1 MNLTS
6 IISLASRVFGGESRA
21 TKEMSNPQDP
31 SYWVARAWGAGPAYA
46 GVAVDERTA
55 LTFTAV
61 LAAVRVLSETL
72 GTVPAILYRRL
83 PGGGKERAVDHPVY
97 NLIHND
103 PNDEMVPVQFKAT
116 LMSHIAT
123 WGNGYAEIERT
134 GRGLPGQI
142 WPITPDRVMVDRDG
156 SGRLVYDV
164 AESRGPNTIMMPEN
178 VLHIPGL
185 GFDGTM
191 GYSPIRMAAQAVG
204 LGLAAETFGASFFA
218 NGSRPSGIL
227 KMPAGRTLTDTARA
241 TLRDGWTAA
250 YSGVTNTGKTPVLE
264 DGTEWQQLT
273 IPPED
278 AQFLET
284 RKFQVNEVAR
294 MFGVPPHKLGDL
306 ERATFS
312 NIEHQSIEFVTD
324 TMLPWFTRWEQ
335 WLGKRLLTREERQQ
349 GYFVEFLLA
358 GLLRGDAAARA
369 AFYKTLRDMG
379 VLNADEIREAENMN
393 PLPDGQGKVYLVPL
407 NMVSAEKLTTSP
419 APAPSPDPEDESDD
433 DDARALS
440 DARRKVIAEAVG
452 RIVRKE
458 ANAFRRAAKKPETFQ
473 AVADAFLADHG
484 EHVRQVIEPLL
495 SAFGPADVDAA
506 VRQYMESAGEVT
518 ADLAGWDSAERIDR
532 LAKAMTGETQ

>member
-6 IISLASRVFGGESRA
+6 IINLASRVFGGESRA
-21 TKEMSNPQDP
+21 TKELSNPQDP
-31 SYWVARAWGAGPAYA
+31 SYWVSRAWGAGQPYA
-46 GVAVDERTA
+46 GVAVDERSA

-61 LAAVRVLSETL
+61 MAAVRVLSETL

-83 PGGGKERAVDHPVY
+83 PGGGKERATDHPVY

-103 PNDEMVPVQFKAT
+103 PNDEMVPVQFKST

-164 AESRGPNTIMMPEN
+164 AETRGPNVVMRPEN

-185 GFDGTM
+185 GFDGVI

-218 NGSRPSGIL
+218 NGSRPSGVL
-227 KMPAGRTLTDTARA
+227 KMPAGRTLTDKARA

-250 YSGVTNTGKTPVLE
+250 YSGVANTGKTPVLE
-264 DGTEWQQLT
+264 DGTEWQSLT

-379 VLNADEIREAENMN
+379 VLNADEIREAENLN
-393 PLPDGQGKVYLVPL
+393 PLPNGQGKVYLVPL
-407 NMVSAEKLTTSP
+407 NMVDSARAADN
-419 APAPSPDPEDESDD
+419 APAV
-433 DDARALS
+433 A

-458 ANAFRRAAKKPETFQ
+458 ANAFRRAAKKPETFR
-473 AVADAFLADHG
+473 ASMDEFLADH
-484 EHVRQVIEPLL
+484 EDHVRQVIEPLL
-495 SAFGPADVDAA
+495 GAFGSADPKWMAGAYLRV
-506 VRQYMESAGEVT
+506 VRMAIT
-518 ADLAGWDSAERIDR
+518 ADGLREDQLREWDSASRAES
-532 LAKAMTGETQ
+532 LAAHLVDAEAARETGE